1 VTAPGARATPTA
13 LAAPVDVAYL
23 GPEGT
28 FTEEAARKHFG
39 RAVHLVPLS
48 SIDQVFRAVE
58 GDAARSGVVP
68 VENSTEGQ
76 VGRTLDQLVKTGLI
90 IGAEVTLRI
99 HQHLLR
105 CTPSRDGA
113 EVVYS
118 HAQSLAQCCGFL
130 ERNLP
135 SVPRVEVVSNAEA
148 ARRASGE
155 PRALAIAGA
164 AAAERYGLHLLARG
178 IEDDPHNTT
187 RFLVIGKEP
196 ARPTGR
202 DKTSL
207 VMSTKNGPGA
217 MVALLRP
224 LSRNGVSMTKLE
236 SRPSREGL
244 WDYVFFADL
253 EGHADDAPVRR
264 ALDELGQRASFLK
277 VLGSYPAAAP
287 ETNTAAAGALRS

>member
-1 VTAPGARATPTA
+1 MT
-13 LAAPVDVAYL
+13 DVAYL

-39 RAVHLVPLS
+39 RTASLAPLA

-58 GDAARSGVVP
+58 QGAARSGVVP

-76 VGRTLDQLVKTGLI
+76 VGRTLDQLVKTDLV

-99 HQHLLR
+99 RQHLLR
-105 CTPSRDGA
+105 ITPSPEGA
-113 EVVYS
+113 ELVYS

-135 SVPRVEVVSNAEA
+135 DVPRVEVVSNAEA
-148 ARRASGE
+148 ARRAAGD

-187 RFLVIGKEP
+187 RFLVLGKEP
-196 ARPTGR
+196 ARATGR

-253 EGHADDAPVRR
+253 EGHADEPPLRR
-264 ALDELGQRASFLK
+264 ALLELGRRASFLK

-287 ETNTAAAGALRS
+287 EESTAEA